1 MDREAYINK
10 ILTEH
15 LSTQDYL
22 KLTQQEAIYKLQQ
35 IKERLKKLLT
45 DNKDK
50 LTQPEIIYFDRSLKY
65 QHRIPLFY
73 GLPKVHKQPMS
84 LRPVV
89 STTNSQ
95 LA

>member
-1 MDREAYINK
+1 MNREAYINK

-22 KLTQQEAIYKLQQ
+22 KLSQQEAIYKLQH

-50 LTQPEIIYFDRSLKY
+50 LTQPEIIYFDRSLKT

-73 GLPKVHKQPMS
+73 GPPKVHKQPIS
-84 LRPVV
+84 L
-89 STTNSQ
+89 
-95 LA
+95 